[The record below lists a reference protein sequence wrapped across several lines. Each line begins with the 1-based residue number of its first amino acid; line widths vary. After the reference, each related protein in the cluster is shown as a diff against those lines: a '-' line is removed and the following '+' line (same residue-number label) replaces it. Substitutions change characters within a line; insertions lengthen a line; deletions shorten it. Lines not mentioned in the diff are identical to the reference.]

1 MELTHEEGGTAC
13 VRHLA
18 QEIQDKGPTTYWEH
32 ERKLIKPKTKSA
44 KKANN

>member
-18 QEIQDKGPTTYWEH
+18 QEIQDKEPTTYWEQ
-32 ERKLIKPKTKSA
+32 R
-44 KKANN
+44 